1 MNSANKGKDM
11 TIMTD
16 VQKDLVGSLWE
27 LYWEQYVI
35 DHPDAD
41 GADYNE
47 EIEAF
52 FNDFED

>member
-1 MNSANKGKDM
+1 
-11 TIMTD
+11 MTD